1 MEKNNVNKFKLVNFK
16 NIEQKD
22 IKWLWHPYFALGK
35 LSFIAGD
42 PGIGK
47 SFITTFLASVV
58 SNGDC
63 FPYSNINVSQGNV
76 IIQNG
81 EDGVSDTIK
90 KRLISFRANED
101 NIYMIDLKEE
111 EDEENGDYLTLSDV
125 KALDE
130 LFSEIH
136 PTLVIFDPI
145 TVFLGDV
152 NMNDAPKVRRLLKP
166 IGKLAEKHNCA
177 VIMVIHLNKGLP
189 GGNPLYRM
197 LGSID
202 FAGIARS
209 VISLVKGKN
218 EVLFAQVKNNLAEKG
233 KTLAFEIKDGK
244 INWLGERDYTEELED
259 IDTTTSQREIARCFI
274 LDYLG
279 EYQKAEYRDLLL
291 GAEKQDIS
299 KKTLER
305 ARDELKQEN
314 MIDKKYMD
322 KKTYW
327 YLKEK
332 QE

>member
-1 MEKNNVNKFKLVNFK
+1 MEKNKVNRFKLTNFK
-16 NIEQKD
+16 DIELKD
-22 IKWLWHPYFALGK
+22 VEWLWYPYFALGK
-35 LSFIAGD
+35 LSFLAGD

-47 SFITTFLASVV
+47 SFITTFLASIV

-81 EDGVSDTIK
+81 EDEPGDTIK
-90 KRLISFRANED
+90 KRLFSFRANED

-111 EDEENGDYLTLSDV
+111 KENGDYLTLSDV
-125 KALDE
+125 KVLDE

-136 PTLVIFDPI
+136 PKLVIFDPI

-152 NMNDAPKVRRLLKP
+152 NMNDAPKVRRLLRP

-177 VIMVIHLNKGLP
+177 IIMVIHLNKGLP
-189 GGNPLYRM
+189 GSNPLYRM

-209 VISLVKGKN
+209 VISVVKGKN
-218 EVLFAQVKNNLAEKG
+218 DVLFVQVKNNLAEKG
-233 KTLAFEIKDGK
+233 KTLAFEIKDDI
-244 INWLGERDYTEELED
+244 INWLGERDYKEELEEVET
-259 IDTTTSQREIARCFI
+259 ISQRDIARDFI

-279 EYQKAEYRDLLL
+279 EYQEAEYKDLLL
-291 GAEKQDIS
+291 NAGKLGIS

-305 ARDELKQEN
+305 ARDDLKKEEL
-314 MIDKKYMD
+314 IDKKNINN
-322 KKTYW
+322 KTYW

>member
-1 MEKNNVNKFKLVNFK
+1 MNTNKENRFTLKKFKD
-16 NIEQKD
+16 IELKEVE
-22 IKWLWHPYFALGK
+22 WLWRPYFAQGK
-35 LSFIAGD
+35 LSFLAGD

-47 SFITTFLASVV
+47 SFITTFLASIV

-63 FPYSNINVSQGNV
+63 FPYTTINVTQGNV

-81 EDGVSDTIK
+81 EDDAGDTIK
-90 KRLISFRANED
+90 KRLFSFRANQD
-101 NIYMIDLKEE
+101 NIYMIDFKNDNEE
-111 EDEENGDYLTLSDV
+111 KGDYLTLSDV

-136 PTLVIFDPI
+136 PKMVIFDPI
-145 TVFLGDV
+145 TAFLGDV
-152 NMNDAPKVRRLLKP
+152 NMNDAPKVRRLLRP

-177 VIMVIHLNKGLP
+177 IIMVIHLNKGLP

-209 VISLVKGKN
+209 VISVVKGKN
-218 EVLFAQVKNNLAEKG
+218 EVLFVQVKNNLAEKG
-233 KTLAFEIKDGK
+233 KTLAFEIKDDI
-244 INWLGERDYTEELED
+244 INWLGERDYKEELEEVET
-259 IDTTTSQREIARCFI
+259 ISQRDIARSFI
-274 LDYLG
+274 LDYLD
-279 EYQKAEYRDLLL
+279 EYKEAEYKDLLL
-291 GAEKQDIS
+291 NAGKLGIS

-305 ARDELKQEN
+305 ARDDLKKEEL
-314 MIDKKYMD
+314 IDKKNINN
-322 KKTYW
+322 KTYW

>member
-1 MEKNNVNKFKLVNFK
+1 MNTNKENRFTLKKFKD
-16 NIEQKD
+16 IEPKD
-22 IKWLWHPYFALGK
+22 VEWLWYPYFALGK
-35 LSFIAGD
+35 LSFLAGD

-58 SNGDC
+58 SNGEY
-63 FPYSNINVSQGNV
+63 FPYTTINVTQGNV

-81 EDGVSDTIK
+81 EDGTGDTIK
-90 KRLISFRANED
+90 KRLFSFRANED
-101 NIYMIDLKEE
+101 NIYMIDLK
-111 EDEENGDYLTLSDV
+111 DDNEENGDYLTLSDV
-125 KALDE
+125 KVLDK

-136 PTLVIFDPI
+136 PKLVIFDPI

-291 GAEKQDIS
+291 GAEKQGIS

>member
-1 MEKNNVNKFKLVNFK
+1 MNTNKENRFTLKSFKD
-16 NIEQKD
+16 IEQKD
-22 IKWLWHPYFALGK
+22 VEWLWYPYFALGK

-58 SNGDC
+58 SNGYC

-111 EDEENGDYLTLSDV
+111 DEENGDYLTLNDV
-125 KALDE
+125 KVLDE

-136 PTLVIFDPI
+136 PKLVIFDPI

-152 NMNDAPKVRRLLKP
+152 NMNDAPKVRRLLAP
-166 IGKLAEKHNCA
+166 IGKLAERHNCA
-177 VIMVIHLNKGLP
+177 IIFVIHLNKGLP

-209 VISLVKGKN
+209 VVSLVKGKK
-218 EVLFAQVKNNLAEKG
+218 EVLFANVKNNLDDRG
-233 KTLAFEIKDGK
+233 KTLAFNIKDG
-244 INWLGERDYTEELED
+244 IIEWLGERDYEEELED
-259 IDTTTSQREIARCFI
+259 VETTISQREIAKDFI

-279 EYQKAEYRDLLL
+279 EYQKAEHRDLLL
-291 GAEKQDIS
+291 GAGKLGIS

-305 ARDELKQEN
+305 ARDDLKKEEL
-314 MIDKKYMD
+314 IDKKNINN
-322 KKTYW
+322 KTYW

>member
-1 MEKNNVNKFKLVNFK
+1 MNTKEKSHYILKSFKD
-16 NIEQKD
+16 IEQKD
-22 IKWLWHPYFALGK
+22 VEWLWHPYFALGK
-35 LSFIAGD
+35 LSFLAGD

-47 SFITTFLASVV
+47 SFITTFLSSIV

-90 KRLISFRANED
+90 KRLISFRANEN
-101 NIYMIDLKEE
+101 NIYMIDLKE

-125 KALDE
+125 KVLDK
-130 LFSEIH
+130 LFDEIH
-136 PTLVIFDPI
+136 PKLVIFDPI

-152 NMNDAPKVRRLLKP
+152 NMNDAPKVRRLLAP

-177 VIMVIHLNKGLP
+177 IIFVIHLNKGLP

-218 EVLFAQVKNNLAEKG
+218 EVLFAQVKNNLDDKG
-233 KTLAFEIKDGK
+233 KTLAFNIKNG
-244 INWLGERDYTEELED
+244 IIEWLGERDYEEELED
-259 IDTTTSQREIARCFI
+259 VETTISKIEVARDFI

-279 EYQKAEYRDLLL
+279 EYKEAEHKDLLL
-291 GAEKQDIS
+291 NAGKLGIS

-305 ARDELKQEN
+305 ARDDLKKEEL
-314 MIDKKYMD
+314 IDKKNINN
-322 KKTYW
+322 KTYW

>member
-1 MEKNNVNKFKLVNFK
+1 MSTNKENRFTLKSFKD
-16 NIEQKD
+16 IEQKD
-22 IKWLWHPYFALGK
+22 VEWLWYPYFALGK

-58 SNGDC
+58 SNGYC

-111 EDEENGDYLTLSDV
+111 DEENGDYLTLNDV
-125 KALDE
+125 KVLDE

-136 PTLVIFDPI
+136 PKLVIFDPI

-152 NMNDAPKVRRLLKP
+152 NMNDAPKVRRLLAP
-166 IGKLAEKHNCA
+166 IGKLAERHNCA
-177 VIMVIHLNKGLP
+177 IIFVIHLNKGLP

-209 VISLVKGKN
+209 VVSLVKGKK
-218 EVLFAQVKNNLAEKG
+218 EVLFANVKNNLDDRG
-233 KTLAFEIKDGK
+233 KTLAFNIKNG
-244 INWLGERDYTEELED
+244 IIEWLGERDYEEELED
-259 IDTTTSQREIARCFI
+259 VETTISQREIAKDFI

-291 GAEKQDIS
+291 GAGKLGIS

-305 ARDELKQEN
+305 ARDELKKEEL
-314 MIDKKYMD
+314 IDKKNINN
-322 KKTYW
+322 KTYW

>member
-1 MEKNNVNKFKLVNFK
+1 MNNNENKFKLVSFK
-16 NIEQKD
+16 NVEPED
-22 IKWLWHPYFALGK
+22 VEWLWRPYFALGK

-47 SFITTFLASVV
+47 SFITTFLASIV

-63 FPYSNINVSQGNV
+63 FPYTTINVTQGNV

-81 EDGVSDTIK
+81 EDGAGDTIK
-90 KRLISFRANED
+90 KRLFSFRANED
-101 NIYMIDLKEE
+101 NIYMIDLKDDD
-111 EDEENGDYLTLSDV
+111 DENNDYLTLSDV
-125 KALDE
+125 KVLDE

-136 PTLVIFDPI
+136 PKLVIFDPV

-152 NMNDAPKVRRLLKP
+152 NMNDAPKVRRLLTP
-166 IGKLAEKHNCA
+166 IGKLAKKHNCA
-177 VIMVIHLNKGLP
+177 IIMVIHLNKGLP

-218 EVLFAQVKNNLAEKG
+218 EVLFAQVKNNLEEKG
-233 KTLAFEIKDGK
+233 KTLAFEIKDGI
-244 INWLGERDYTEELED
+244 INWLGERDYEEELED
-259 IDTTTSQREIARCFI
+259 VDTTTSQREIARNYI

-279 EYQKAEYRDLLL
+279 EYQEVEYKTLLL
-291 GAEKQDIS
+291 GIKKLGIS
-299 KKTLER
+299 EKTLER
-305 ARDELKQEN
+305 ARDDLKKEN
-314 MIDKKYMD
+314 LIDKKITNN
-322 KKTYW
+322 KTYW

>member
-1 MEKNNVNKFKLVNFK
+1 MGKNNINNFKLINFK
-16 NIEQKD
+16 DIEQKD
-22 IKWLWHPYFALGK
+22 IEWLWYPYFALGK
-35 LSFIAGD
+35 LSFLAGD

-63 FPYSNINVSQGNV
+63 FPYTTINVTQSNV

-81 EDGVSDTIK
+81 EDGAGDTIK
-90 KRLISFRANED
+90 KRLFSFRANED
-101 NIYMIDLKEE
+101 NIYMIDLK
-111 EDEENGDYLTLSDV
+111 DDNEENGDYLTLSDV
-125 KALDE
+125 KVLDK

-136 PTLVIFDPI
+136 PKLVIFDPV
-145 TVFLGDV
+145 TVFLGDI
-152 NMNDAPKVRRLLKP
+152 NMNDAPKVRRLLRP

-177 VIMVIHLNKGLP
+177 IIMVIHLNKGLP

-209 VISLVKGKN
+209 VISLVKSKN

-233 KTLAFEIKDGK
+233 KTLAFEIKDGI

-259 IDTTTSQREIARCFI
+259 VETTISQREIARDFI

-279 EYQKAEYRDLLL
+279 EYKQAEHKELLL
-291 GAEKQDIS
+291 NAGKLGIS

-305 ARDELKQEN
+305 ARDDLKNEEL
-314 MIDKKYMD
+314 IDKKYTNG
-322 KKTYW
+322 KTYW